1 MNRALYSG
9 VAGLRAHQT
18 KMDVIGNNISNV
30 NTFGYKSQRAV
41 FSDVFYQMISGATA
55 GTTSKGG
62 TNPSSVGYGSQL
74 KAIQTQMSQSS
85 MQSTGYGLDVAITGE
100 GFFQVMDGDGNIFY
114 TKAGILD
121 YDANGYLVDVN
132 GNFVLGSS
140 SASGAPGAEKI
151 KLDNLGTVSAERA
164 SVKTTINGIEYTIS
178 AANANAYGN
187 VTFSIGA
194 SGALDGGEKVSANI
208 SPTGAISVK
217 LSTTEAFASLDE
229 LNAEI
234 NKAIT
239 EVNGKPHAAGN
250 FTIAAEGLKFPLT
263 GAEICGTDFSTKD
276 GKFTGDAKLILNTMS
291 ILGTSSDFNAS
302 GTLAPLGAP
311 TPSAYT
317 AVYNAG
323 SPASWTLTAKIGSS
337 DYTYE
342 LFASDTAADLTFT
355 EAAPG
360 IGTYTL
366 PNPDFATLVA
376 QADPDGDGTL
386 DSTSL
391 NLFSTLPPATGSF
404 TAKYRAADIDTGK
417 PAYWRL
423 SMTIGGK
430 LYSYDLTGDVTSGA
444 LQLKSA
450 DGDYVRVTNP
460 SFAGL
465 VAQAGDA
472 GNDGVPDITT
482 LDMIASGSFDVTPA
496 EPSRELGLAAI
507 FNLTGGTTGGAVS
520 LDQISSIAIG
530 SDGVISVTHSA
541 LGTVAAGK
549 ISLANFANP
558 AGLQL
563 NGTNYYSKTVNSGDP
578 MLCDPGSNGSGELQ
592 SNTLELSNVDLSAEF
607 AEMITT
613 QRGFQANSRIITVS
627 DTMLEE
633 LINLKR

>member
-55 GTTSKGG
+55 GTTIKGG
-62 TNPSSVGYGSQL
+62 TNPSSVGYGSRL
-74 KAIQTQMSQSS
+74 AAIQTQMTQSS

-100 GFFQVMDGDGNIFY
+100 GFFQVMDGDGNVFY

-132 GNFVLGSS
+132 GNFVLG
-140 SASGAPGAEKI
+140 ASTATGAPGSEKI
-151 KLDNLGTVSAERA
+151 KLDNLGTVPAEKA
-164 SVKTTINGIEYTIS
+164 SVKTTINGIEYIIS
-178 AANANAYGN
+178 AANTNEFGN
-187 VTFSIGA
+187 ITLSIGA
-194 SGALDGGEKVSANI
+194 SGGLDGGEKASANI
-208 SPTGAISVK
+208 SPTGAISIK
-217 LSTTEAFASLDE
+217 LSTTESFASLDE

-250 FTIAAEGLKFPLT
+250 FTIAAEGLNFPLT
-263 GAEICGTDFSTKD
+263 GAEICGTDFSTQE
-276 GKFTGDAKLILNTMS
+276 GKFTGDAAFLFPTMS
-291 ILGTSSDFNAS
+291 ILGTSSDFSGS
-302 GTLAPLGAP
+302 GTLAAGDFTA
-311 TPSAYT
+311 TYT
-317 AVYNAG
+317 AAAG
-323 SPASWTLTAKIGSS
+323 T
-337 DYTYE
+337 D
-342 LFASDTAADLTFT
+342 
-355 EAAPG
+355 
-360 IGTYTL
+360 
-366 PNPDFATLVA
+366 
-376 QADPDGDGTL
+376 
-386 DSTSL
+386 
-391 NLFSTLPPATGSF
+391 
-404 TAKYRAADIDTGK
+404 
-417 PAYWRL
+417 PAYWTL
-423 SMTIGGK
+423 AMTVGGK

-460 SFAGL
+460 SFASL
-465 VAQAGDA
+465 MAQADPNGD
-472 GNDGVPDITT
+472 GT
-482 LDMIASGSFDVTPA
+482 LETNPLGLIDSGTFDVSPA
-496 EPSRELGLAAI
+496 EPSKELGLAAI
-507 FNLTGGTTGGAVS
+507 FNLSGGTAGGAVS
-520 LDQISSIAIG
+520 LDQLSSIAIG

-549 ISLANFANP
+549 ISLANFSNP

-563 NGTNYYSKTVNSGDP
+563 NGSNYYSETSNSGKA
-578 MLCDPGSNGSGELQ
+578 MLCNPGSNGTGELQ

>member
-55 GTTSKGG
+55 GTTIRGG
-62 TNPSSVGYGSQL
+62 TNPSSVGYGSRL
-74 KAIQTQMSQSS
+74 AAIQTQMTQSS

-100 GFFQVMDGDGNIFY
+100 GFFQVMDGDGNVFY

-132 GNFVLGSS
+132 GNFVLG
-140 SASGAPGAEKI
+140 ASTATGAPGSEKI
-151 KLDNLGTVSAERA
+151 KLDNLGTVPAEKA
-164 SVKTTINGIEYTIS
+164 SVKTTINGIEYIIS
-178 AANANAYGN
+178 AANTNEFGN
-187 VTFSIGA
+187 ITLSIGA
-194 SGALDGGEKVSANI
+194 SGGLDGGEKASANI
-208 SPTGAISVK
+208 SPTGAISIK
-217 LSTTEAFASLDE
+217 LSTTESFASLDE

-250 FTIAAEGLKFPLT
+250 FTIAAEGLNFPLT
-263 GAEICGTDFSTKD
+263 GAEICGTDFSTQE
-276 GKFTGDAKLILNTMS
+276 GKFTGDAAFLFPTMS
-291 ILGTSSDFNAS
+291 ILGTSSDFSGS
-302 GTLAPLGAP
+302 GTLVAGAFP
-311 TPSAYT
+311 GADNFTATYT
-317 AVYNAG
+317 AAAG
-323 SPASWTLTAKIGSS
+323 T
-337 DYTYE
+337 
-342 LFASDTAADLTFT
+342 
-355 EAAPG
+355 
-360 IGTYTL
+360 
-366 PNPDFATLVA
+366 V
-376 QADPDGDGTL
+376 
-386 DSTSL
+386 
-391 NLFSTLPPATGSF
+391 
-404 TAKYRAADIDTGK
+404 

-423 SMTIGGK
+423 AMTIDGK
-430 LYSYDLTGDVTSGA
+430 SYSYDLTGDVTSGA
-444 LQLKSA
+444 LQLKSD

-460 SFAGL
+460 SFASL
-465 VAQAGDA
+465 MAQADPNGD
-472 GNDGVPDITT
+472 GT
-482 LDMIASGSFDVTPA
+482 LETNPLGLIASGTFDVSPA
-496 EPSRELGLAAI
+496 EPSKELGLAAI
-507 FNLTGGTTGGAVS
+507 FNLSGGTAGGAVS
-520 LDQISSIAIG
+520 LDQLSSIAIG

-549 ISLANFANP
+549 ISLANFSNP

-563 NGTNYYSKTVNSGDP
+563 NGSNYYSETSNSGKA
-578 MLCDPGSNGSGELQ
+578 MLCNPGSNGTGELQ